1 MASCPRS
8 GADKLCKQTPFMTS
22 MTQHMEVYKVAG
34 MVADKKL
41 ADIELD
47 IVADMEVE
55 KVADKFKTK
64 CIKPEMF

>member
-1 MASCPRS
+1 
-8 GADKLCKQTPFMTS
+8 MTS

-47 IVADMEVE
+47 MEVE